1 MIMKIIYVPAF
12 LFLIALWLPAQETVE
27 IGQIEELIASIRQN
41 GGDILFAKKFYNFLP
56 QYQRIKKTSDEGVL
70 NPTEK
75 SDLITLYRQFEEI
88 NQQTNKLRPY
98 FSSVLESRANALA
111 REANDFA
118 PQLFTKAEQS
128 LQEVAEKLVKNIPAN
143 SQELLNRCIH
153 AYREAEFEAVRN
165 KLLSEVRI
173 LLQESKELGAEKIA
187 PKLNK
192 KVNSLLTEVEN
203 ILNAHRYNDPTLN
216 QKAAQLLEESTHLL
230 YVVQQQQQ
238 LRKENDAFETYLL
251 SLESTLHRM
260 ADLLAIRLSFSEGL
274 EPALKAVE
282 MSIEE
287 LKSELQHQ
295 QQKNQQLQD
304 TIYKLSEEI
313 DSLKLRL
320 IKNQL
325 LSEKIESL
333 KAKLAPLNVKV
344 SFQENEI
351 TLRMNPVQFLS
362 GRLTLP
368 EDAQNQLKK
377 VAEVLREYPI
387 ESVTIRLMQ
396 NPGGNLQYSQNLVK
410 ERAARIALFIQ
421 NSSYLADTQ
430 IRSEGWIKDKLPNNG
445 SGIVEI
451 ILKLLIPF
459 Q

>member
-1 MIMKIIYVPAF
+1 MIVKLIYSLA
-12 LFLIALWLPAQETVE
+12 LLILIALWLPAQETVE

-56 QYQRIKKTSDEGVL
+56 QYQRIKKASDEGVL
-70 NPTEK
+70 DPTEK
-75 SDLITLYRQFEEI
+75 SDLLTLYHQFEEI

-128 LQEVAEKLVKNIPAN
+128 LQDVAEKFVKNIPAN
-143 SQELLNRCIH
+143 SQELLNRCVH

-173 LLQESKELGAEKIA
+173 LIQESRELEAEKVA
-187 PKLNK
+187 PKLYK
-192 KVNSLLTEVEN
+192 KVNSLLKEVED
-203 ILNAHRYNDPTLN
+203 ILNARRYNDPTLN
-216 QKAAQLLEESTHLL
+216 QKAAQLLEESAHLL

-238 LRKENDAFETYLL
+238 LRQENEAFETYLL
-251 SLESTLHRM
+251 SLENALQRI
-260 ADLLAIRLSFSEGL
+260 ADLLAIRLSYSEGL
-274 EPALKAVE
+274 EPALKEVE
-282 MSIEE
+282 MSIEK
-287 LKSELQHQ
+287 LKGELQHQ
-295 QQKNQQLQD
+295 QQINQQLQD
-304 TIYKLSEEI
+304 SIYKLTEEI
-313 DSLKLRL
+313 DYLKLRL
-320 IKNQL
+320 IKNRL

-333 KAKLAPLNVKV
+333 KAQLAPLNVKV

-368 EDAQNQLKK
+368 EDAQNHLKK
-377 VAEVLREYPI
+377 VAEVLRDYPI
-387 ESVTIRLMQ
+387 ESATIRLMQ
-396 NPGGNLQYSQNLVK
+396 NPGGNLQYNQNLVE
-410 ERAARIALFIQ
+410 ERAARIALLIQ

-430 IRSEGWIKDKLPNNG
+430 IRSEGLIKDSLQNNG
-445 SGIVEI
+445 SGVVEI
-451 ILKLLIPF
+451 ILKLLISF